1 METISFPKRK
11 GYLALGGLGVLFS
24 AAYLGASFRLPFGQ
38 MDQPG
43 AAVFPVLAGVLLM
56 FSSLTTLWEGWR
68 QDPAE
73 KVALPAGEDLK
84 RLLILVGLL
93 MGYFLL
99 LPWLGQIVTSLLF
112 CILLIRLLSGLGWV
126 RVLVYSPIVSFLLYF
141 VFVYF
146 LKVPMPRGVLA
157 F

>member
-1 METISFPKRK
+1 MQTTSFSKRK
-11 GYLALGGLGVLFS
+11 GYLALGGLGLLFS
-24 AAYLGASFRLPFGQ
+24 AAYLGVSLRLPFGQ

-43 AAVFPVLAGVLLM
+43 AAVFPVLSGALLM
-56 FSSLTTLWEGWR
+56 FSSLTALWEGWR
-68 QDPAE
+68 LDRAE
-73 KVALPAGEDLK
+73 KVVLPAGADLK
-84 RLLILVGLL
+84 RLLILAGLL
-93 MGYFLL
+93 LGYFLL
-99 LPWLGQIVTSLLF
+99 LPWLGQVVGSLLF